1 MTTSNPD
8 RPDAPDST
16 PGADEPRSLGDLAR
30 RARNL
35 ARAAR
40 IVAADRRPGAERA
53 ARDAI
58 EHAQQAAQPALD
70 RIAAQIRAAASA
82 AEPHLRDA
90 ARRAADYAQDH
101 EAELKAAGLHVA
113 EGAIGRNVSPGL
125 RRAAEALAAEL
136 TRKPAAADDARPA
149 SDVDTRKSE
158 GSGWA

>member
-1 MTTSNPD
+1 MDTSNPD
-8 RPDAPDST
+8 RPDTPDST
-16 PGADEPRSLGDLAR
+16 GAGEPRGLGDLAR

-58 EHAQQAAQPALD
+58 EHAQHAAQPALD
-70 RIAAQIRAAASA
+70 RIASQVRAAASA

-113 EGAIGRNVSPGL
+113 QGAIGRNVSPGL
-125 RRAAEALAAEL
+125 RQAAEALAAEL
-136 TRKPAAADDARPA
+136 TRKPAPADAARPA
-149 SDVDTRKSE
+149 QESGKSE
-158 GSGWA
+158 GSGSS